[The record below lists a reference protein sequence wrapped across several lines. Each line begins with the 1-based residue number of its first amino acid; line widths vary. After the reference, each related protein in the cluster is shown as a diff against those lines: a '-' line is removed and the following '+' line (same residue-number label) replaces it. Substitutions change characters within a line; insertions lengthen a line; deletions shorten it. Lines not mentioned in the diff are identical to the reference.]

1 MDNFVGNGMDVP
13 QREFVYRTWEITS
26 RMEGQETWEITRH
39 EIISKTSRLIH
50 AYIAPYFGHKYG
62 LGNAKSSFEIS
73 RKELEEQGRSWV
85 FLMSAAFYPT
95 EAAAL
100 AAIPKRVHLEPAQ
113 ATYFGLTKAV
123 TQPEL
128 NLAYCLLAH
137 SLEPAMGDRPKR
149 FLNSRTIIR
158 PPCEPSGNNSTG

>member
-1 MDNFVGNGMDVP
+1 MDNCVGNGMDVP
-13 QREFVYRTWEITS
+13 QREFVYRTWEHTARIK
-26 RMEGQETWEITRH
+26 GQQKWEITRH
-39 EIISKTSRLIH
+39 EIIRKTSRLIY
-50 AYIAPYFGHKYG
+50 AYVAPYFGHNYG

-85 FLMSAAFYPT
+85 FLMRAAFYPS

-113 ATYFGLTKAV
+113 AAYFGLTKAV
-123 TQPEL
+123 TLQEL

-137 SLEPAMGDRPKR
+137 SFEPAMGGSAQAYAELQDHYQAA
-149 FLNSRTIIR
+149 LRTL
-158 PPCEPSGNNSTG
+158 GQ